1 MEKILITGAKGFF
14 GSRFCKHY
22 RDVYDVYRTDKDD
35 TDITDEKAVH
45 QLVAQIK
52 PDCIIHTAA
61 IPVTDFCN
69 EHPEKAHLINVQG
82 ALNIAKAADAV
93 NAKMVLL
100 STEQIFDGNPE
111 SGPYKETDVPVPD
124 TVYGQNKVEAEKKL
138 KEVLDELWVLRFT
151 WLYGLPERGCNINPN
166 ILWNAIQIALKGE
179 PAEITD
185 NEFRGFTYVYDVIDQ
200 FDKLFSLP
208 FDTYHVGSRNDL
220 SRYDIT
226 CHIFR
231 ELGLESRI
239 NDLLIKTH
247 GPKRDDRLD
256 TSKIQSLGFHF
267 DESVNSLTKCI
278 KEFSYKL

>member
-1 MEKILITGAKGFF
+1 MLSFVFNACLGISRPGIPLQHDKSLVKYDKTIINNNNCGLKWNNGKNINYCAKGFF

-22 RDVYDVYRTDKDD
+22 RDVYDVYGTDKDD

-138 KEVLDELWVLRFT
+138 KEVLDELWVRDSPGFM
-151 WLYGLPERGCNINPN
+151 GCPN
-166 ILWNAIQIALKGE
+166 AAAI
-179 PAEITD
+179 
-185 NEFRGFTYVYDVIDQ
+185 
-200 FDKLFSLP
+200 
-208 FDTYHVGSRNDL
+208 
-220 SRYDIT
+220 
-226 CHIFR
+226 
-231 ELGLESRI
+231 
-239 NDLLIKTH
+239 
-247 GPKRDDRLD
+247 
-256 TSKIQSLGFHF
+256 
-267 DESVNSLTKCI
+267 
-278 KEFSYKL
+278 